1 MSHTKSTFVL
11 LTILFLNSLLFI
23 ALPVTSAAAQGFS
36 LEQVDKDKIDA
47 YLQAR
52 MQTASIPGLALGV
65 VYGDQVVYLK
75 GYGIAGP
82 DGRAVTAQT
91 PFILGST
98 SKSFTALAVMQL
110 VEAGK
115 IDLDAPVTTY
125 LPWFRTSD
133 TAASAKITVRNL
145 LNQNSGLPT
154 YEGRLG
160 IADNDQSSMALENGI
175 RELSSVQLSQ
185 PAGQGYEYAN
195 ENYDILGLIVQTVSG
210 KSYEEYV
217 RSAIFAPLQM
227 NHSAAA
233 LTDPAAAD
241 LATGYRNWLF
251 WPVAFA
257 APYPR
262 RTAPSGYLISSAE
275 DMTHYLTAQ
284 LNGGTYGANQL
295 LSPQGI
301 ATLHTP
307 DAKMG
312 TLSSYGMGWVIQ
324 GQPGA
329 TEIWHNGDVSNFHSN
344 LLLLPDQHIGIVI
357 LINIGKAYDNNSI
370 NIPIEGV
377 AAILLGKELTAS
389 TNPPVTVVTQMVLL
403 AALLIPILWIVGSY
417 LVIRRW
423 RQRAELPPHGVRRF
437 WRLYLPLAIDL
448 CPVVLAW
455 IIFPAQFHTPM
466 ATIALFAPDVFAVI
480 VTLTALSLGWA
491 VARIFFTLYPSSLDA
506 ARKQLSTEH
515 SHISSPGFVF
525 PSHHPDS
532 SITTSITTSGDDA
545 SPH

>member
-1 MSHTKSTFVL
+1 MSHIKSTFAL
-11 LTILFLNSLLFI
+11 LTNLILTSLLFI
-23 ALPVTSAAAQGFS
+23 ALPIKSATAQGFS
-36 LEQVDKDKIDA
+36 LGQIDEARIDA
-47 YLQAR
+47 YIQAR
-52 MQTASIPGLALGV
+52 MQAASIPGLALGV

-75 GYGIAGP
+75 GYGFAGP

-133 TAASAKITVRNL
+133 LAASAQITVRNL
-145 LNQNSGLPT
+145 LHQNSGLPT
-154 YEGRLG
+154 YEGRQG

-175 RELSSVQLSQ
+175 RALSSVQLSQ

-210 KSYEEYV
+210 QSYEEYV

-233 LTDPAAAD
+233 LSDPAASN

-251 WPVAFA
+251 WPLAFT

-262 RTAPSGYLISSAE
+262 STTPSGFLISSAE
-275 DMTHYLTAQ
+275 DMTHYLSAQ
-284 LNGGTYGANQL
+284 LNGGAYGNHQI

-307 DAKMG
+307 GAKISP
-312 TLSSYGMGWVIQ
+312 LSSYGMGWVIE
-324 GQPGA
+324 GQPGS
-329 TEIWHNGDVSNFHSN
+329 TKIWHNGDVSNFHAN

-357 LINIGKAYDNNSI
+357 LINVSKAFNNAAI

-377 AAILLGKELTAS
+377 AVILLGKNLSAS
-389 TNPPVTVVTQMVLL
+389 TNPPVTVMPQLLLL
-403 AALLIPILWIVGSY
+403 ATLLIPILWIVGSY
-417 LVIRRW
+417 LSIRRW
-423 RQRAELPPHGVRRF
+423 RQRGELPPHGSHRF

-448 CPVVLAW
+448 CPLGVAW
-455 IIFPAQFHTPM
+455 ILVPAQFHTPM
-466 ATIALFAPDVFAVI
+466 ETIALFAPDVFFVI
-480 VTLTALSLGWA
+480 VTLTVFSLAWA
-491 VARIFFTLYPSSLDA
+491 VARLYLTL
-506 ARKQLSTEH
+506 H
-515 SHISSPGFVF
+515 SRRFLKHA
-525 PSHHPDS
+525 
-532 SITTSITTSGDDA
+532 SG
-545 SPH
+545 